1 MKYVKILLTAA
12 LIFTAGTAFS
22 KKTGD
27 KKENIKPVYVFGVS
41 ASFADTIVYYTDI
54 HVLDSV
60 SLDNN
65 GFLPNRE
72 LYSYQLKNYIESS
85 RKQENRTCMIYFSE
99 NKKKL
104 DKEFAKLMAKY
115 KKSGGVALEAI
126 PLEQFRFNR
135 SEISE

>member
-1 MKYVKILLTAA
+1 
-12 LIFTAGTAFS
+12 
-22 KKTGD
+22 
-27 KKENIKPVYVFGVS
+27 
-41 ASFADTIVYYTDI
+41 
-54 HVLDSV
+54 
-60 SLDNN
+60 
-65 GFLPNRE
+65 
-72 LYSYQLKNYIESS
+72 
-85 RKQENRTCMIYFSE
+85 MIYFSE